1 MNAIITTIP
10 RNIMTYF
17 PLGRR
22 EERDD
27 MAHCAV
33 PLLSTVDSGIL
44 HNFEY
49 MHVCIVIIIIL

>member
-1 MNAIITTIP
+1 MNAIITPIP
-10 RNIMTYF
+10 RNSMAYF

-22 EERDD
+22 EEREHD

-33 PLLSTVDSGIL
+33 PLLSTIDSVIP

-49 MHVCIVIIIIL
+49 MHVCIIIL